1 MTSSAD
7 CCAGDHDAGDD
18 RRVER
23 DNKDAL
29 TKRLNRIEGQIR
41 GINKMVQ
48 EDRYCID
55 ILTQIAAAK
64 SALDSLGMQLLEAH
78 ARGCVAGAIR
88 DGDGA
93 AAIDEL
99 MTVLRKLG

>member
-7 CCAGDHDAGDD
+7 ECCAGHDPRHVA
-18 RRVER
+18 R
-23 DNKDAL
+23 DNKPAL
-29 TKRLNRIEGQIR
+29 ISRLNRIEGQVR
-41 GINKMVQ
+41 GINKMVA

-78 ARGCVAGAIR
+78 ARGCVANAIQA
-88 DGDGA
+88 GDGA